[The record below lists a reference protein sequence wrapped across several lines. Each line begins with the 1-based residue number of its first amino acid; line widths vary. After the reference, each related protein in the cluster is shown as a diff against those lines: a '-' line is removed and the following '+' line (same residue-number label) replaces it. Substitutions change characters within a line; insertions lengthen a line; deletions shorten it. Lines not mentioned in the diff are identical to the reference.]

1 VIRNHPQLLLDMRPV
16 ETTGFLGFAAN
27 LLHMNEEQ
35 LSIRVT
41 LRSKGD
47 QQFGLRETLFY
58 DLFRHLQ
65 VYDTKENM
73 LQAKQRHL
81 LQSGAVSLD
90 GGVITSNM
98 RQRLGPRR
106 FVSTSL
112 CSC

>member
-16 ETTGFLGFAAN
+16 ESTGFLGFAAN

-35 LSIRVT
+35 LSIRVR